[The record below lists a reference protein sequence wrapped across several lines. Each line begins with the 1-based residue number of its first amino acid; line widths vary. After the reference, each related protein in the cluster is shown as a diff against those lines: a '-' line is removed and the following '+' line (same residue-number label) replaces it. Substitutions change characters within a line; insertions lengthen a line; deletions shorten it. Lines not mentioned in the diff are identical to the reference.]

1 MVKIDEQE
9 CIGCGACT
17 DVCPQK
23 ILYVDG
29 GVCKVTDNSKCQS
42 CGDCKSVCPMDA
54 IEVS

>member
-1 MVKIDEQE
+1 MVKIDEQS

-29 GVCKVTDNSKCQS
+29 GACKVTDSSKCIS
-42 CGDCKSVCPMDA
+42 DRACIDVCPMDA

>member
-17 DVCPQK
+17 DVCPQE
-23 ILYVDG
+23 IHYLENS
-29 GVCKVTDNSKCQS
+29 VCKVSDNSKCQR
-42 CGDCKSVCPMDA
+42 CGDCKDVCPMDA